1 MNQKISTNSYPGTRD
16 FYPMEMKFRSFMF
29 SLIEEAISS
38 FAYEKMSGPL
48 LESFEIYAAKS
59 GEEIAQQQ
67 LYVFE
72 DKGER
77 QVAIRPE
84 LTPTIA
90 RMYSAKIHELA
101 PIQRWYSIENFM
113 RYERPQKGRLRE
125 FYQVNIDLIGA
136 EGVFADFELLRV
148 AHAVFN
154 IFGAT
159 TDMFEIRVNHRG
171 FVNDLFINYV
181 GVAENKI
188 DILSKAL
195 DKKDKLSTEKFVNL
209 LEESGLNSEQI
220 SKFQI
225 ICQNNFEGNLNLVP
239 ESKGALEL
247 KEIFELG
254 EKVFKDTNPLR
265 YEFSVVRGLAYYTGI
280 VFEAFDKNKDNPR
293 ALFGG
298 GRYDNL
304 VSLYN
309 KNHNVSGVGFAIGD
323 VTFESFLRGH
333 ELLTDDDLVVDKHM
347 LAIDPELPL
356 SMYHTM
362 SDTIKNME
370 NIFLDEVTMLEN
382 IVIAHANNKELLL
395 DSARKIIPLVT
406 KNPFFDKEKYGTLEY
421 EQDLYNFLGTA
432 KSKKYSVE
440 IFPDT
445 SMNLGKQLK
454 YANKAQINYVW
465 ICGIPELEKGIIKRK
480 SMETGSEE
488 EFDLATFEEY

>member
-16 FYPMEMKFRSFMF
+16 FYPTEMRFRTFMF

-90 RMYSAKIHELA
+90 RMYSAKTHELA
-101 PIQRWYSIENFM
+101 SIQRWYSIENFM

-125 FYQVNIDLIGA
+125 FYQVNVDLIGA

-159 TDMFEIRVNHRG
+159 TDMFEIRINHRG
-171 FVNDLFINYV
+171 FVQDLFIEYI
-181 GVAENKI
+181 GVNESQVDIFSKI
-188 DILSKAL
+188 L
-195 DKKDKLSTEKFVNL
+195 DKKDKLSSEKFVAL
-209 LEESGLNSEQI
+209 LTENGLNEEQVK
-220 SKFQI
+220 KFNI
-225 ICQNNFEGNLNLVP
+225 LCQNSFDENLALVP
-239 ESKGALEL
+239 NSKGAVEL

-254 EKVFKDTNPLR
+254 YKVFKETNPLR
-265 YEFSVVRGLAYYTGI
+265 YEFGVVRGLAYYTGV
-280 VFEAFDKNKDNPR
+280 VFEAFDKNKENSR

-323 VTFESFLRGH
+323 VTFESFLKGH
-333 ELLTDDDLVVDKHM
+333 ELLTDEDLLVEKHM
-347 LAIDPELPL
+347 IAIDTELPL

-370 NIFLDEVTMLEN
+370 NVFMDEVTMLEN
-382 IVIAHANNKELLL
+382 IVLAHANNKELLL
-395 DSARKIIPLVT
+395 DSASKIVPFIV
-406 KNPFFDKEKYGTLEY
+406 KNPFFDKEKNGTLEY
-421 EQDLYNFLGTA
+421 DQDLYTFLGAA

-440 IFPDT
+440 IFPDML
-445 SMNLGKQLK
+445 MNLGKQLK
-454 YANKAQINYVW
+454 YANKAKINYVW
-465 ICGIPELEKGIIKRK
+465 ICGLPELEKGIIKRK
-480 SMETGSEE
+480 SMQTGTEE